1 MDKIIIEGRRPLSGT
16 VEISGAKNAV
26 LPIMTAALIPSGIS
40 RITRVPKLRDTYT
53 MIKLL
58 EIVGANVEFTG
69 NTLEIDSTNVDN
81 PEAPYDLVKTM
92 RASFY
97 ILGPLI
103 ARFGRVKVSMPGG
116 CAWGPRPV
124 DFHLKGLERLGA
136 KLTLKEGYILAEAEQ
151 LQGSEIRLEFPS
163 VGATGNLAMAA
174 ATANGTTVI
183 YNAAREP
190 EIVQLCE
197 FLNKM
202 GANIS
207 GIGSETLTI
216 VGVNRLHP
224 TDIKVIPDRIETGTF
239 LIAGALL
246 GEITVQDIE
255 IGHLDTVL
263 GKLKDVGCNI
273 SIGKSSITLE
283 PPDKIKPVDMTTA
296 VYPGFPTD
304 LQAQWVALMSLADG
318 SSSCL
323 LYTSPSPRD

>member
-1 MDKIIIEGRRPLSGT
+1 MDKIVIEGMRPLSGT
-16 VEISGAKNAV
+16 VKISGAKNAV

-40 RITRVPKLRDTYT
+40 RIKRVPKLRDTYT
-53 MIKLL
+53 MIRLL
-58 EIVGANVEFTG
+58 EIVGANVVFNG

-97 ILGPLI
+97 ILGPLM

-151 LQGSEIRLEFPS
+151 LQGNEIRLEFPS

-202 GANIS
+202 GASIS
-207 GIGSETLTI
+207 GIGSETLI
-216 VGVNRLHP
+216 IDGVNRLHP

-246 GEITVQDIE
+246 GGITVKDIE
-255 IGHLDTVL
+255 IDHLDTVL
-263 GKLKDVGCNI
+263 GKL
-273 SIGKSSITLE
+273 
-283 PPDKIKPVDMTTA
+283 
-296 VYPGFPTD
+296 
-304 LQAQWVALMSLADG
+304 
-318 SSSCL
+318 
-323 LYTSPSPRD
+323 

>member
-1 MDKIIIEGRRPLSGT
+1 MDKIVIEGMRPLSGT
-16 VEISGAKNAV
+16 VKISGAKNAV

-174 ATANGTTVI
+174 ATASGTTVI

-202 GANIS
+202 GASIG
-207 GIGSETLTI
+207 GIGSETLI
-216 VGVNRLHP
+216 IDGVNRLHLS
-224 TDIKVIPDRIETGTF
+224 
-239 LIAGALL
+239 LIH
-246 GEITVQDIE
+246 I
-255 IGHLDTVL
+255 
-263 GKLKDVGCNI
+263 
-273 SIGKSSITLE
+273 
-283 PPDKIKPVDMTTA
+283 
-296 VYPGFPTD
+296 
-304 LQAQWVALMSLADG
+304 
-318 SSSCL
+318 
-323 LYTSPSPRD
+323 